1 MTKVLNFINHGLNI
15 QRKRYLSNIKMR
27 SSFCEKGNKL
37 KGKTNFVPS
46 KKDVQT
52 MRYRDISKINDEK
65 INKRQENLKV
75 DLVMFIAFYVMLIY
89 LFFSVLL

>member
-15 QRKRYLSNIKMR
+15 QRQRYLSDIKMR

-46 KKDVQT
+46 KKDIQI
-52 MRYRDISKINDEK
+52 MRYRDISKIDDEK
-65 INKRQENLKV
+65 INKRQKSLKV
-75 DLVMFIAFYVMLIY
+75 DLIMFTCFYVMLIY
-89 LFFSVLL
+89 FAFNTLL